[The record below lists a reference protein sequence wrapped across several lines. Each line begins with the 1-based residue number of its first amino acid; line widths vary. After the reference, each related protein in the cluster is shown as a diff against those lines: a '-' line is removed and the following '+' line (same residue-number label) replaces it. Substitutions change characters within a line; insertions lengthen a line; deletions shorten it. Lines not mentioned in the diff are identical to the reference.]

1 MRIITGS
8 AKGRNIKIPT
18 IPEIRPAQDI
28 VRQAIFNIIGNDIQ
42 NKTVLDLFAGSG
54 SLGLESLSRG
64 ATWCDFVDID
74 PRSTETITHNLNELN
89 LIEHS
94 KVYRMDA
101 QKFIGETPN
110 NYDFIFLSP
119 YYDEGLV
126 THILKSLCI
135 ILNDDGTIFYDHPKN
150 LNIPTTF
157 DGLDGSQL
165 KVVDTRTFGAT
176 GVSILTKE

>member
-1 MRIITGS
+1 MATTTKLPSGILVRDSSNNKIYFIDNGTKRHITSEAALAGGS
-8 AKGRNIKIPT
+8 
-18 IPEIRPAQDI
+18 
-28 VRQAIFNIIGNDIQ
+28 
-42 NKTVLDLFAGSG
+42 
-54 SLGLESLSRG
+54 
-64 ATWCDFVDID
+64 FVDID

-165 KVVDTRTFGAT
+165 KVIDTRTFGAT